1 VSNKFVSFLQAV
13 GKDFKKGLE
22 YILPFAEAASVG
34 ISVVNPAL
42 GGLIQTSIAT
52 VIGVEQ
58 KFAAAQQQDGTGAQ
72 KLSDSLTILYPAF
85 ESIFKQY
92 GVEIDK
98 SHVENYI
105 NAIVAALNAF
115 PPLPATALPA
125 APVKTMAAVAAAEP
139 VTNG

>member
-1 VSNKFVSFLQAV
+1 MSNKFVSFLQAV

-58 KFAAAQQQDGTGAQ
+58 KFAAMGEQDGTGSK
-72 KLSDSLTILYPAF
+72 KLSDSITILYPAF

-92 GVEIDK
+92 GVDIDK

-115 PPLPATALPA
+115 PPLPASALPA
-125 APVKTMAAVAAAEP
+125 AQPAQAMAAAA